1 MWKNEK
7 NADRKIHPS
16 QPFIQHRAELSKFY
30 YKAKKVRIWLTEAEK
45 KSKVIV
51 PLKHWANHFLGYRKK
66 KKK

>member
-30 YKAKKVRIWLTEAEK
+30 YKAKKVRIGLTEAEK
-45 KSKVIV
+45 KVKSDSSPKT
-51 PLKHWANHFLGYRKK
+51 LG
-66 KKK
+66 